1 MSQLNSGYSLGS
13 YVEAD
18 LSFLDLACMNL
29 EKVLVIL
36 DLWKEPA
43 ENIVLVK
50 GDKNYSEILE
60 AGATDAIP
68 TVML

>member
-1 MSQLNSGYSLGS
+1 M
-13 YVEAD
+13 ETD

-60 AGATDAIP
+60 VGAIDSIP